1 MSDDVAGHNS
11 TRAQPL
17 GRSCRLRPAKIQRSF
32 GKRTPCKAGTAVADP
47 RSRSLQDMHIS
58 IPGITSAG
66 QVRLFLHTSFGPN
79 ASSMTVMAGKT
90 CNSKEGMISHT
101 MCMHHRC
108 WQLDWQSTCRPAASF
123 PMTGSRWPAAASRR
137 QSCPRHRQSG
147 RRPQTPRDP
156 LRPQSSLLRGTLV
169 NNHLCCLPPAPCAL
183 WRTAEAS
190 SP

>member
-1 MSDDVAGHNS
+1 MQGWHSCCRPQVKVTAGH
-11 TRAQPL
+11 AHQHPWHHICWP
-17 GRSCRLRPAKIQRSF
+17 GEAFPAHQLWTKC
-32 GKRTPCKAGTAVADP
+32 T
-47 RSRSLQDMHIS
+47 
-58 IPGITSAG
+58 
-66 QVRLFLHTSFGPN
+66 
-79 ASSMTVMAGKT
+79 SMTVMARQT

-147 RRPQTPRDP
+147 HHPQTPLDP
-156 LRPQSSLLRGTLV
+156 LHLQSSLLLGTLV
-169 NNHLCCLPPAPCAL
+169 NANLCCFPPAPCAL
-183 WRTAEAS
+183 WRTAEGP